1 LYREKRKNRER
12 MRRRVWAFGYPLLYR
27 PWVDFIIHGGFFL
40 KTCNATYP
48 WAEEPRMSQ
57 ILWCEE
63 ELAILIVNL
72 MCKDIF
78 IGGSLD
84 KRKQLIEAVHLRNTW
99 KCF

>member
-1 LYREKRKNRER
+1 
-12 MRRRVWAFGYPLLYR
+12 
-27 PWVDFIIHGGFFL
+27 
-40 KTCNATYP
+40 
-48 WAEEPRMSQ
+48 MSQ